1 MDTRS
6 SRRLVFT
13 GKQSIDLEEFSIP
26 KPAPGEIRVRTE
38 YSLMST
44 GTENIVLNRL
54 FDPGTHWDQWVK
66 YPFYPGYCAVGTVET
81 NGEQLRA
88 GDRVAYRGGHRSHGN
103 IPAAD
108 CFPIPEGI
116 PAKSAPWF
124 ALAKIAFQGVRA
136 AQYKMGDNV
145 MIVGA
150 GPIGQMSVRWAKA
163 AGTATI
169 TVVDAV
175 PERLSL
181 ATKGGATT
189 VISSPIGEAQDAIR
203 ASNKGQ
209 LPNIVIDST
218 GHPQVF
224 HAVLGL
230 VEQFGKVV
238 VLGDTGTPASQSLT
252 HDVVARGLTI
262 VGAHDCHNTPQWN
275 DRTITELFFGMV
287 VSGRFSL
294 DGLNTHVFQPTEY
307 QSAYDIANRER
318 AKTMGILFDWTQ
330 NL

>member
-1 MDTRS
+1 MDTPL

-13 GKQSIDLEEFSIP
+13 GKQSIDLEQFSL
-26 KPAPGEIRVRTE
+26 PAPALGEIRVRTE

-66 YPFYPGYCAVGTVET
+66 YPFYPGYCAAGTVET
-81 NGEQLRA
+81 DGEQLRA
-88 GDRVAYRGGHRSHGN
+88 GDKVVYRGGHRSHGN
-103 IPAAD
+103 VPEAD
-108 CFPIPEGI
+108 CFPIPSGI
-116 PAKSAPWF
+116 AIESAPWF

-136 AQYKMGDNV
+136 AQYKVGDNV
-145 MIVGA
+145 LIVGA

-163 AGTATI
+163 AGTASI

-181 ATKGGATT
+181 ATQGGATT
-189 VISSPIGEAQDAIR
+189 VISSPIGEAQEAILK
-203 ASNKGQ
+203 SSKGQ

-224 HAVLGL
+224 SAVLGL

-238 VLGDTGTPASQSLT
+238 LLGDTGTPASQSLT

-275 DRTITELFFGMV
+275 DRTITELFFSMV
-287 VSGRFSL
+287 ASGRFSL
-294 DGLNTHVFQPTEY
+294 DGLNTHVFRPAEY
-307 QSAYDIANRER
+307 QSAYNIANRER
-318 AKTMGILFDWTQ
+318 AKTMGILFDWTT